1 MKGPFRGSK
10 AAEVPLITFLPRR
23 SVASAAGQRVRI
35 RHWEGRQLAAQA
47 HVPATGPVLAAVVI
61 RRHFCFF
68 QNTIHSPS
76 RDYGQLPQLPG
87 TLKSTFT
94 FWKFCSHAN
103 CSLRRQVWGG
113 GVPGRGTPPMRTCEE
128 RMQGAQDR
136 TGCAGKA
143 GSVLEGLAQDP
154 DPTHRGQRELSAF
167 RASFSRGSK
176 VRVRTTIV
184 QGRMGSVP

>member
-1 MKGPFRGSK
+1 
-10 AAEVPLITFLPRR
+10 
-23 SVASAAGQRVRI
+23 
-35 RHWEGRQLAAQA
+35 
-47 HVPATGPVLAAVVI
+47 
-61 RRHFCFF
+61 
-68 QNTIHSPS
+68 
-76 RDYGQLPQLPG
+76 
-87 TLKSTFT
+87 
-94 FWKFCSHAN
+94 
-103 CSLRRQVWGG
+103 
-113 GVPGRGTPPMRTCEE
+113 MRTCEE

-143 GSVLEGLAQDP
+143 GSVLAQDP